1 MSTGRQGSAGWVAVH
16 VDAVEAIPWRGT
28 ELVWR
33 PVRTALGTRIVGM
46 SAYTAERVGQEVVE
60 DHVEGRDGRDH
71 DEVYVVLRG
80 RATFRLDEESL
91 DAPAG
96 TFVSVPAS
104 VRRQAVAAEPGTTVL
119 ALGGPS
125 TFEPA
130 GSDWIERAR
139 PHMRDRPVKA
149 RAILE
154 ELRAERPDSPGLLF
168 GEALLHASQGDEV
181 AARNS
186 LRAAID
192 RAPVVRAHAQG
203 EPLLAPLLEGLE

>member
-1 MSTGRQGSAGWVAVH
+1 MSGGWSVVRL
-16 VDAVEAIPWRGT
+16 DGVEAIPWRGT

-60 DHVEGRDGRDH
+60 DHIESRDGRGH
-71 DEVYVVLRG
+71 DEVYIVLRG
-80 RATFRLDEESL
+80 RATFSLDGEVV

-96 TFVSVPAS
+96 TFVSVKPD
-104 VRRQAVAAEPGTTVL
+104 VRRQAVAAEPDTAVL

-139 PHMRDRPVKA
+139 PHMRDRPVRA
-149 RAILE
+149 RAVLE

-168 GEALLHASQGDEV
+168 GEALLHASQGDEL
-181 AARNS
+181 AARDS
-186 LRAAID
+186 LRAAIE
-192 RAPVVRAHAQG
+192 RAPGLRAHAQD
-203 EPLLAPLLEGLE
+203 EPLLAPLLEGLG

>member
-1 MSTGRQGSAGWVAVH
+1 MSGGWSVVH
-16 VDAVEAIPWRGT
+16 LDGVETIPWRGT

-60 DHVEGRDGRDH
+60 DHIESRDGRGH
-71 DEVYVVLRG
+71 DEVYIVLRG
-80 RATFRLDEESL
+80 RATFSLDGEVV

-96 TFVSVPAS
+96 TFVSVKPD
-104 VRRQAVAAEPGTTVL
+104 VRRHAVAAEPGTAVL

-139 PHMRDRPVKA
+139 PHMRDRPVRA
-149 RAILE
+149 RAVLE

-168 GEALLHASQGDEV
+168 GEALLHASQGDEL
-181 AARNS
+181 AARDS
-186 LRAAID
+186 LRAAIE
-192 RAPVVRAHAQG
+192 RAPGLRAHAQD
-203 EPLLAPLLEGLE
+203 EPLLAPLLEGLG

>member
-1 MSTGRQGSAGWVAVH
+1 MSGGWSVVH
-16 VDAVEAIPWRGT
+16 LDGVEAIPWRGT

-60 DHVEGRDGRDH
+60 DHIESRDGRGH

-80 RATFRLDEESL
+80 RATFSLDGEVV

-96 TFVSVPAS
+96 TFVSVKPG
-104 VRRQAVAAEPGTTVL
+104 VRRHAVAAEPDTAVL

-149 RAILE
+149 RAVLE

-168 GEALLHASQGDEV
+168 GEALLHASQGDEL
-181 AARNS
+181 AARDS
-186 LRAAID
+186 LRAAIE
-192 RAPVVRAHAQG
+192 RAPGLRAHAQD
-203 EPLLAPLLEGLE
+203 EPLLAPLLEGLG

>member
-1 MSTGRQGSAGWVAVH
+1 MSGGWSVVH
-16 VDAVEAIPWRGT
+16 LDGVETIPWRGT

-60 DHVEGRDGRDH
+60 DHIESRDGRGH
-71 DEVYVVLRG
+71 DEVYIVLRG
-80 RATFRLDEESL
+80 RATFSL
-91 DAPAG
+91 DGEVVDAPVG
-96 TFVSVPAS
+96 TFVSVEPD
-104 VRRQAVAAEPGTTVL
+104 VRRHAVAAEPGTAVL

-139 PHMRDRPVKA
+139 PHMRDRPEQA
-149 RAILE
+149 RAVLE

-181 AARNS
+181 AARDS
-186 LRAAID
+186 LRAAIE
-192 RAPVVRAHAQG
+192 RAPVLRAQAHD
-203 EPLLAPLLEGLE
+203 EPLLAPLLEGLG

>member
-1 MSTGRQGSAGWVAVH
+1 MSGGWSVVH
-16 VDAVEAIPWRGT
+16 LDGVEGIPWRGT

-33 PVRTALGTRIVGM
+33 PVRTALGTRIVGI
-46 SAYTAERVGQEVVE
+46 SAYTAERVGQDVVE
-60 DHVEGRDGRDH
+60 DHIESRDGRGH

-80 RATFRLDEESL
+80 RATFSLDGEVV

-96 TFVSVPAS
+96 TFVSVKPD
-104 VRRQAVAAEPGTTVL
+104 VRRHAVAAEPDTAVL

-149 RAILE
+149 RAVLE

-181 AARNS
+181 AARDS
-186 LRAAID
+186 LRAAIE
-192 RAPVVRAHAQG
+192 RAPVLRAHAQD
-203 EPLLAPLLEGLE
+203 EPLLAPLLEGLG

>member
-1 MSTGRQGSAGWVAVH
+1 MSGGWSVVH
-16 VDAVEAIPWRGT
+16 LDGVEAIPWRGT

-46 SAYTAERVGQEVVE
+46 AAYTAERVGQEVVE
-60 DHVEGRDGRDH
+60 DHIETRDGRGH
-71 DEVYVVLRG
+71 DEVYIVLRG
-80 RATFRLDEESL
+80 RATFYVDGVAV

-96 TFVSVPAS
+96 TFVSVEAD
-104 VRRQAVAAEPGTTVL
+104 VRRHAVAAEPGTAVL

-139 PHMRDRPVKA
+139 PHMRDRPERA
-149 RAILE
+149 RAVLE

-181 AARNS
+181 AARDS

-192 RAPVVRAHAQG
+192 RAPVIRVHAQE

>member
-1 MSTGRQGSAGWVAVH
+1 MSRGWSVVH
-16 VDAVEAIPWRGT
+16 LDGVEAIPWRGT

-60 DHVEGRDGRDH
+60 DHTESGDGRSH

-80 RATFRLDEESL
+80 RATFRLGDKVV

-96 TFVSVPAS
+96 TFVSVEPG
-104 VRRQAVAAEPGTTVL
+104 VRRHAVAAEPGTAVL

-139 PHMRDRPVKA
+139 PHMRDRPQKA
-149 RAILE
+149 RAVLE

-168 GEALLHASQGDEV
+168 GEALMHASQGDEV
-181 AARNS
+181 AARDS

-192 RAPVVRAHAQG
+192 RAPALRAEAEG
-203 EPLLAPLLEGLE
+203 EPLLAPLLAGLE